1 MPEFPPDKRG
11 PHGSD
16 PDSQTT
22 GRRLRASARP
32 RFRGDTAASESDSTP
47 QSSLPQQ
54 NSRQSE
60 PRRSDSQRRDSR
72 QLPASAA
79 NPRRSRT
86 KSDQNSDQNSGQDSK
101 RSADARSDY
110 SFRTSSRGSGDQSD
124 NRLGDSTRDAGTSSR
139 SPHAPPPRPV
149 APRTRREARMLRA
162 AAASGASAAGV
173 AAAASSNTPDD
184 PGAGSRRGPAHD
196 APRTFARDESAASAR
211 DSHDFDHTDNDA
223 DTDSAPT
230 TRRDARERHAAESR
244 GRGRKK
250 SSATRGAR
258 SAAAA
263 AAVGAGGTAAATG
276 ASSAARGGDDNGS
289 AHDEKSTGHGP
300 GRARRHSSRLGESF
314 PSLVGWTSLSTLLPG
329 VGLLHTRFRPA
340 GLIVFGLFVLTLLVG
355 LVYLLVKG
363 PVRAV
368 ATIVASPSLLNFLA
382 IAAVL
387 VAVIWILVM
396 VVSHLGLR
404 RGHRYRPWQNKMA
417 GVLVVSLALIIGIPL
432 GVGSVFARVQSDT
445 VASLFGDSTGKSH
458 SAEELWADKPYINV
472 FLMGRDNGDDREGTR
487 PDTMLVASI
496 DTKTGNAALISVPR
510 NLAFPVFPE
519 GSELEKA
526 WPDGFRPSGDSSE
539 DLINAVWQWGEQNP
553 DKIGNPHGL
562 EPGMW
567 ATMQAVEGSLGLKL
581 DYWSSVDMAG
591 FEDVVDAI
599 GGVKID
605 VERPIPMG
613 GGKSMSG
620 VKNEVYGW
628 VDPGPQT
635 LKGKDALW
643 YVRSREGSDNY
654 DRMCRQQRMLKTT
667 LEQIDPQEIAT
678 AYPKLANSAT
688 RNIATSIPQ
697 NEIPAFIEL
706 AMMMQKG
713 DVTTVQINNDVTPTY
728 DPDYDVL
735 HKWILGEVK
744 GASDGEE
751 TPKPTNDGSKSQES
765 EDSTDSTE
773 DSTEDT
779 ATDEPADSAD
789 GSTDEAGAEADATEA
804 ATPGEP
810 NAEGKCYPKGFKPGD
825 DFPGYPGPNG
835 GTGEQG

>member
-1 MPEFPPDKRG
+1 M
-11 PHGSD
+11 
-16 PDSQTT
+16 
-22 GRRLRASARP
+22 
-32 RFRGDTAASESDSTP
+32 
-47 QSSLPQQ
+47 
-54 NSRQSE
+54 
-60 PRRSDSQRRDSR
+60 
-72 QLPASAA
+72 
-79 NPRRSRT
+79 
-86 KSDQNSDQNSGQDSK
+86 
-101 RSADARSDY
+101 
-110 SFRTSSRGSGDQSD
+110 
-124 NRLGDSTRDAGTSSR
+124 
-139 SPHAPPPRPV
+139 
-149 APRTRREARMLRA
+149 
-162 AAASGASAAGV
+162 
-173 AAAASSNTPDD
+173 
-184 PGAGSRRGPAHD
+184 
-196 APRTFARDESAASAR
+196 
-211 DSHDFDHTDNDA
+211 
-223 DTDSAPT
+223 DTDSTPT
-230 TRRDARERHAAESR
+230 TRRDARERYSAESR

-250 SSATRGAR
+250 LSGWRAAR
-258 SAAAA
+258 NASAA
-263 AAVGAGGTAAATG
+263 AAVGAGGAAAAATAG
-276 ASSAARGGDDNGS
+276 RSSAGSASDSADS
-289 AHDEKSTGHGP
+289 AHDEKSTGHRP
-300 GRARRHSSRLGESF
+300 ERARRHSSRLGESF

-329 VGLLHTRFRPA
+329 VGLLRTRFRPA
-340 GLIVFGLFVLTLLVG
+340 GLVVFGLFVLTLLVG

-363 PVRAV
+363 PVRAA
-368 ATIVASPSLLNFLA
+368 ATVVSSPSLLNFLA

-387 VAVIWILVM
+387 VAVIWILVL

-404 RGHRYRPWQNKMA
+404 RGHRYRPWQNKLA

-445 VASLFGDSTGKSH
+445 VASLFGDSTGKAH
-458 SAEELWADKPYINV
+458 SAEDLWADKPYINV

-510 NLAFPVFPE
+510 NLAFPIFPE

-526 WPDGFRPSGDSSE
+526 WPDGFRPSGDPSE

-553 DKIGNPHGL
+553 DQIGNPHGL

-567 ATMQAVEGSLGLKL
+567 TTMQAVEGSLGLNL
-581 DYWSSVDMAG
+581 DYWASVDMAG

-613 GGKSMSG
+613 GGKSLSG

-667 LEQIDPQEIAT
+667 LEQVDPQEIAT

-706 AMMMQKG
+706 ALMMQKG

-735 HKWILGEVK
+735 HDWILDEVK

-765 EDSTDSTE
+765 GDRADSTE
-773 DSTEDT
+773 DSATEDT
-779 ATDEPADSAD
+779 GDTATEEPSDSAD

-804 ATPGEP
+804 STPGEP

-825 DFPGYPGPNG
+825 DFPGYPGPNS

>member
-1 MPEFPPDKRG
+1 
-11 PHGSD
+11 
-16 PDSQTT
+16 
-22 GRRLRASARP
+22 
-32 RFRGDTAASESDSTP
+32 
-47 QSSLPQQ
+47 
-54 NSRQSE
+54 
-60 PRRSDSQRRDSR
+60 
-72 QLPASAA
+72 
-79 NPRRSRT
+79 
-86 KSDQNSDQNSGQDSK
+86 
-101 RSADARSDY
+101 
-110 SFRTSSRGSGDQSD
+110 
-124 NRLGDSTRDAGTSSR
+124 
-139 SPHAPPPRPV
+139 
-149 APRTRREARMLRA
+149 MLRA

-173 AAAASSNTPDD
+173 AAAASSNTPRDERSD
-184 PGAGSRRGPAHD
+184 RPQTSEGSAGHAT
-196 APRTFARDESAASAR
+196 PRTFTDQGTAASAR
-211 DSHDFDHTDNDA
+211 DAADGGSAATDGGSAGGPTDGEDA
-223 DTDSAPT
+223 GPT
-230 TRRDARERHAAESR
+230 TRRDARERRAAEERAR
-244 GRGRKK
+244 GRSRKRDRQRNEEQR
-250 SSATRGAR
+250 A
-258 SAAAA
+258 
-263 AAVGAGGTAAATG
+263 
-276 ASSAARGGDDNGS
+276 D
-289 AHDEKSTGHGP
+289 AHEP
-300 GRARRHSSRLGESF
+300 ARARRHSSRLGETF

-329 VGLLHTRFRPA
+329 VGLLRTRFRPV
-340 GLIVFGLFVLTLLVG
+340 GLVVFGLFVLTLLTG
-355 LVYLLVKG
+355 AVYLLVKG

-368 ATIVASPSLLNFLA
+368 ATIVSSPTLLNFLA
-382 IAAVL
+382 IGAVL

-417 GVLVVSLALIIGIPL
+417 GLLVVSLALIIGIPL
-432 GVGSVFARVQSDT
+432 GVGSVFARVQSST
-445 VASLFGDSTGKSH
+445 VSSLFGDSTGESQN
-458 SAEELWADKPYINV
+458 AEDLWADKPYINI

-519 GSELEKA
+519 GSELAEE

-539 DLINAVWQWGEQNP
+539 DLINAVWQWGEQNE
-553 DKIGNPHGL
+553 DEIGNTHGL

-567 ATMQAVEGSLGLKL
+567 ATMQAVEGSLGLDL
-581 DYWSSVDMAG
+581 DYWASVDMAG

-667 LEQIDPQEIAT
+667 LEQIDPQEIAS

-706 AMMMQKG
+706 ALMMQKG
-713 DVTTVQINNDVTPTY
+713 DVTSVQINNDVTPTY
-728 DPDYDVL
+728 SPDFDVL
-735 HKWILGEVK
+735 HEWILGEVR

-751 TPKPTNDGSKSQES
+751 TPKPTNDGSESQ
-765 EDSTDSTE
+765 DSSADTSTE
-773 DSTEDT
+773 TSD
-779 ATDEPADSAD
+779 DEPADTS
-789 GSTDEAGAEADATEA
+789 DEAAEDQTEDEEDASASEK
-804 ATPGEP
+804 PGEP
-810 NAEGKCYPKGFKPGD
+810 NAEGKCYPKGYEPGD
-825 DFPGYPGPNG
+825 DFPGYPGPDG
-835 GTGEQG
+835 GTGEQGTGEQE

>member
-1 MPEFPPDKRG
+1 
-11 PHGSD
+11 
-16 PDSQTT
+16 
-22 GRRLRASARP
+22 
-32 RFRGDTAASESDSTP
+32 
-47 QSSLPQQ
+47 
-54 NSRQSE
+54 
-60 PRRSDSQRRDSR
+60 
-72 QLPASAA
+72 
-79 NPRRSRT
+79 
-86 KSDQNSDQNSGQDSK
+86 
-101 RSADARSDY
+101 
-110 SFRTSSRGSGDQSD
+110 
-124 NRLGDSTRDAGTSSR
+124 
-139 SPHAPPPRPV
+139 
-149 APRTRREARMLRA
+149 MLRA

-173 AAAASSNTPDD
+173 AAAASSNTQSD
-184 PGAGSRRGPAHD
+184 PGTDSRRAPAHD
-196 APRTFARDESAASAR
+196 APRTFARDVSAASAR
-211 DSHDFDHTDNDA
+211 GSRDDDRADSDV

-244 GRGRKK
+244 GRGRKRA
-250 SSATRGAR
+250 SGARSAR

-263 AAVGAGGTAAATG
+263 AAR
-276 ASSAARGGDDNGS
+276 SSSERSFGGDS
-289 AHDEKSTGHGP
+289 AHGERSTGP
-300 GRARRHSSRLGESF
+300 GRSRRHSSRLGESF

-329 VGLLHTRFRPA
+329 VGLLRTRFRPV
-340 GLIVFGLFVLTLLVG
+340 GLIVFGLFILTLLVG

-368 ATIVASPSLLNFLA
+368 ATVVASPSLLNFLA

-445 VASLFGDSTGKSH
+445 VASLFGDSTGKAH

-519 GSELEKA
+519 GSELDKA
-526 WPDGFRPSGDSSE
+526 WPDGFRPSGDSSQ

-553 DKIGNPHGL
+553 DQIGNAHGL

-620 VKNEVYGW
+620 VKNEIYGW

-765 EDSTDSTE
+765 EDSTDSTKG
-773 DSTEDT
+773 T
-779 ATDEPADSAD
+779 ATDEPTDSAD
-789 GSTDEAGAEADATEA
+789 GSTDEAGAEADATET

>member
-11 PHGSD
+11 PYGSD

-22 GRRLRASARP
+22 GRRLRASSRP

-47 QSSLPQQ
+47 QSSSPQQ

-60 PRRSDSQRRDSR
+60 PRRSDSQRRDSK
-72 QLPASAA
+72 QLPTSAV

-86 KSDQNSDQNSGQDSK
+86 NSDHNPGQNSGQDST

-110 SFRTSSRGSGDQSD
+110 SFRTSSRGSGEQSD
-124 NRLGDSTRDAGTSSR
+124 NRLGDSTRDTGSATR

-173 AAAASSNTPDD
+173 AAAASSNTQDD
-184 PGAGSRRGPAHD
+184 PDAGSRRGPAHD

-223 DTDSAPT
+223 DTGSAPT

-276 ASSAARGGDDNGS
+276 ASSAARGADENGS
-289 AHDEKSTGHGP
+289 AHGEKSTGHGP

-329 VGLLHTRFRPA
+329 VGLLRTRFRPA

-363 PVRAV
+363 PVRAI

-445 VASLFGDSTGKSH
+445 VASLFGDSTGKAH
-458 SAEELWADKPYINV
+458 SAEDLWADKPYINV

-620 VKNEVYGW
+620 VKNEIYGW

-765 EDSTDSTE
+765 EDSTGSTE

-789 GSTDEAGAEADATEA
+789 GSTDEAGAEADATET

>member
-1 MPEFPPDKRG
+1 M
-11 PHGSD
+11 
-16 PDSQTT
+16 
-22 GRRLRASARP
+22 
-32 RFRGDTAASESDSTP
+32 
-47 QSSLPQQ
+47 
-54 NSRQSE
+54 
-60 PRRSDSQRRDSR
+60 
-72 QLPASAA
+72 
-79 NPRRSRT
+79 NPRRSHT
-86 KSDQNSDQNSGQDSK
+86 SSDQNPGRDSK

-110 SFRTSSRGSGDQSD
+110 SFRTSSRSSGEASD
-124 NRLGDSTRDAGTSSR
+124 NRPGDSNRDAGSSSR

-211 DSHDFDHTDNDA
+211 DSRGFDRTDDDA
-223 DTDSAPT
+223 EPDSAPT

-250 SSATRGAR
+250 SSAARGAR

-263 AAVGAGGTAAATG
+263 AAVGAGGTAAAGG
-276 ASSAARGGDDNGS
+276 ASSAARGADDNGS
-289 AHDEKSTGHGP
+289 AHDEKSTGHEP

-314 PSLVGWTSLSTLLPG
+314 PSLIGWTSLSTLLPG
-329 VGLLHTRFRPA
+329 VGLLRTRFRPA
-340 GLIVFGLFVLTLLVG
+340 GLIVFGLFVITLLVG

-445 VASLFGDSTGKSH
+445 VASLFGDSTGKAH

-526 WPDGFRPSGDSSE
+526 WPDGFRPSGDSSQ

-553 DKIGNPHGL
+553 DQIGNAHGL

-567 ATMQAVEGSLGLKL
+567 TTMQAVEGSLGLNL
-581 DYWSSVDMAG
+581 DYWASVDMAG

-765 EDSTDSTE
+765 EDSTGSSE

-779 ATDEPADSAD
+779 ATEEPADSAD
-789 GSTDEAGAEADATEA
+789 GSTEEAGAEADATETT
-804 ATPGEP
+804 TPGEP
-810 NAEGKCYPKGFKPGD
+810 NAEGKCYPKGYKPGD

>member
-1 MPEFPPDKRG
+1 
-11 PHGSD
+11 
-16 PDSQTT
+16 
-22 GRRLRASARP
+22 
-32 RFRGDTAASESDSTP
+32 
-47 QSSLPQQ
+47 
-54 NSRQSE
+54 
-60 PRRSDSQRRDSR
+60 
-72 QLPASAA
+72 
-79 NPRRSRT
+79 
-86 KSDQNSDQNSGQDSK
+86 
-101 RSADARSDY
+101 
-110 SFRTSSRGSGDQSD
+110 
-124 NRLGDSTRDAGTSSR
+124 
-139 SPHAPPPRPV
+139 
-149 APRTRREARMLRA
+149 MLRA

-173 AAAASSNTPDD
+173 AAAASSNTQDD
-184 PGAGSRRGPAHD
+184 PGAGSRRDPAHD

-211 DSHDFDHTDNDA
+211 DSRDDSHADTDT

-230 TRRDARERHAAESR
+230 TRRDARERHAARSR

-250 SSATRGAR
+250 PSAARGAR

-263 AAVGAGGTAAATG
+263 AAVGAGGTAAAAG
-276 ASSAARGGDDNGS
+276 ASSAARAADDNGS
-289 AHDEKSTGHGP
+289 AHDEKSTGHEP

-329 VGLLHTRFRPA
+329 VGLLRTRFRPA
-340 GLIVFGLFVLTLLVG
+340 GLIVLGLFVISLLVG

-417 GVLVVSLALIIGIPL
+417 GVLVVSLALIIGVPL

-445 VASLFGDSTGKSH
+445 VASLFGDSTGKAH
-458 SAEELWADKPYINV
+458 SAEDLWADKPYINV

-553 DKIGNPHGL
+553 DQIGNAHGL

-567 ATMQAVEGSLGLKL
+567 TTMQAVEGSLGLKL
-581 DYWSSVDMAG
+581 DYWASVDMAG

-667 LEQIDPQEIAT
+667 LEQVDPQEIAT

-706 AMMMQKG
+706 ALMMQKG

-735 HKWILGEVK
+735 HDWILDEVK

-751 TPKPTNDGSKSQES
+751 TPRPTNDGSKSQEP
-765 EDSTDSTE
+765 EDSADSTE
-773 DSTEDT
+773 DSTTEDT
-779 ATDEPADSAD
+779 ADSAD
-789 GSTDEAGAEADATEA
+789 GSTDESGAEADATEA

>member
-1 MPEFPPDKRG
+1 
-11 PHGSD
+11 
-16 PDSQTT
+16 
-22 GRRLRASARP
+22 
-32 RFRGDTAASESDSTP
+32 
-47 QSSLPQQ
+47 
-54 NSRQSE
+54 
-60 PRRSDSQRRDSR
+60 
-72 QLPASAA
+72 
-79 NPRRSRT
+79 
-86 KSDQNSDQNSGQDSK
+86 
-101 RSADARSDY
+101 
-110 SFRTSSRGSGDQSD
+110 
-124 NRLGDSTRDAGTSSR
+124 
-139 SPHAPPPRPV
+139 
-149 APRTRREARMLRA
+149 MLRA

-173 AAAASSNTPDD
+173 AAAADSNTPRDRYTD
-184 PGAGSRRGPAHD
+184 SFQSSDSSRPSASSRSADHRAEND
-196 APRTFARDESAASAR
+196 APRTFTRNHAAARKDAAASAR
-211 DSHDFDHTDNDA
+211 DSEND
-223 DTDSAPT
+223 APT
-230 TRRDARERHAAESR
+230 TRRDARERRAAEERAR
-244 GRGRKK
+244 GRGRGRN
-250 SSATRGAR
+250 SARGAAR
-258 SAAAA
+258 NAAGAGAAGAGAAAA
-263 AAVGAGGTAAATG
+263 GSGAGA
-276 ASSAARGGDDNGS
+276 GS
-289 AHDEKSTGHGP
+289 AERAQSRTPKSGGSSTAHEP
-300 GRARRHSSRLGESF
+300 ARARRHSSRLGETF

-329 VGLLHTRFRPA
+329 VGLLRTRFRPA
-340 GLIVFGLFVLTLLVG
+340 GLIVFGLFVLSLLIG
-355 LVYLLVKG
+355 LGYLLIKG

-368 ATIVASPSLLNFLA
+368 ATVISSPSMLNFLA
-382 IAAVL
+382 IAGVL
-387 VAVIWILVM
+387 VAVVWILVM
-396 VVSHLGLR
+396 LVSHLGLR

-432 GVGSVFARVQSDT
+432 GVGSVYARVQSST
-445 VASLFGDSTGKSH
+445 VASLFGDSTGKAE
-458 SAEELWADKPYINV
+458 SAEDLWADKPYINV

-510 NLAFPVFPE
+510 NLAFPIFPE

-539 DLINAVWQWGEQNP
+539 DLINAVWQWGDQNQ
-553 DKIGNPHGL
+553 DKIGNVHGL

-567 ATMQAVEGSLGLKL
+567 ATMQAVEGSLGLNL
-581 DYWSSVDMAG
+581 DYWASVDMAG

-613 GGKSMSG
+613 GGKSLSG
-620 VKNEVYGW
+620 VPNKVYGW

-706 AMMMQKG
+706 ALMMQKG
-713 DVTTVQINNDVTPTY
+713 DVTSVQINNDVTPTY
-728 DPDYDVL
+728 NPDYTTL

-751 TPKPTNDGSKSQES
+751 TPKPTNDGSQGSDKDS
-765 EDSTDSTE
+765 STDSDESTASDEPTDGAE
-773 DSTEDT
+773 DG
-779 ATDEPADSAD
+779 ATD
-789 GSTDEAGAEADATEA
+789 GTEAGATAT

-810 NAEGKCYPKGFKPGD
+810 DAEGKCYPKGYKPGD
-825 DFPGYPGPNG
+825 DFPGYPGNTG

>member
-1 MPEFPPDKRG
+1 
-11 PHGSD
+11 
-16 PDSQTT
+16 
-22 GRRLRASARP
+22 
-32 RFRGDTAASESDSTP
+32 
-47 QSSLPQQ
+47 
-54 NSRQSE
+54 
-60 PRRSDSQRRDSR
+60 
-72 QLPASAA
+72 
-79 NPRRSRT
+79 
-86 KSDQNSDQNSGQDSK
+86 
-101 RSADARSDY
+101 
-110 SFRTSSRGSGDQSD
+110 
-124 NRLGDSTRDAGTSSR
+124 
-139 SPHAPPPRPV
+139 
-149 APRTRREARMLRA
+149 MLRA

-173 AAAASSNTPDD
+173 AAAADSNTPRDEYSDPSRGSDRASGSASGRSSDRTSDRGNRDNRGQYSNHNQNHGRRNGQHADRHPDD
-184 PGAGSRRGPAHD
+184 D
-196 APRTFARDESAASAR
+196 APRTFARNDRAASAR
-211 DSHDFDHTDNDA
+211 DS
-223 DTDSAPT
+223 DSSRGAAAGAAAAGIAGAGAAAGLGSDDDAPT
-230 TRRDARERHAAESR
+230 TRRDARARASAEARSR
-244 GRGRKK
+244 GRDRRQTKGRGQD
-250 SSATRGAR
+250 R
-258 SAAAA
+258 
-263 AAVGAGGTAAATG
+263 
-276 ASSAARGGDDNGS
+276 ARGRDQDQAPKQTQGANAASD
-289 AHDEKSTGHGP
+289 GP
-300 GRARRHSSRLGESF
+300 ARARRHSSRVGETF

-329 VGLLHTRFRPA
+329 IGLLRTRFRPA
-340 GLIVFGLFVLTLLVG
+340 GLIVFGLFILSLLIG

-368 ATIVASPSLLNFLA
+368 ASVISSPSLLNFLA

-387 VAVIWILVM
+387 VAIIWILVM
-396 VVSHLGLR
+396 LVSHLGLR
-404 RGHRYRPWQNKMA
+404 RGHKYRPWQNKLA

-432 GVGSVFARVQSDT
+432 GVGSVYARVQSST
-445 VASLFGDSTGKSH
+445 VASLFGASTGKSQ
-458 SAEELWADKPYINV
+458 SAKDLWADKPYINV

-519 GSELEKA
+519 GSKLEKE
-526 WPDGFRPSGDSSE
+526 WPDGFRPSGDSSQ
-539 DLINAVWQWGEQNP
+539 DLINSVWQWGEQNK
-553 DKIGNPHGL
+553 DSIGNTHGL

-567 ATMQAVEGSLGLKL
+567 ATMQAVEGSLGLNL
-581 DYWSSVDMAG
+581 DYWASVDMAG

-620 VKNEVYGW
+620 VKNEIYGW

-667 LEQIDPQEIAT
+667 LEQVDPQEIAS

-706 AMMMQKG
+706 ALMMQKG
-713 DVTTVQINNDVTPTY
+713 DVTSVQINNDVTPTY
-728 DPDYDVL
+728 NPDFDVL

-751 TPKPTNDGSKSQES
+751 TPKPTNDGSKSR
-765 EDSTDSTE
+765 DSGETE
-773 DSTEDT
+773 DSTGAD
-779 ATDEPADSAD
+779 ADSAD
-789 GSTDEAGAEADATEA
+789 AADSGEETEA
-804 ATPGEP
+804 ADSADSSESGDSGAEEGAAPSSTPGEP

-825 DFPGYPGPNG
+825 DFPGYPGNTGGSGADGTDGGTGANG
-835 GTGEQG
+835 GTGAQG

>member
-1 MPEFPPDKRG
+1 
-11 PHGSD
+11 
-16 PDSQTT
+16 
-22 GRRLRASARP
+22 
-32 RFRGDTAASESDSTP
+32 
-47 QSSLPQQ
+47 
-54 NSRQSE
+54 
-60 PRRSDSQRRDSR
+60 
-72 QLPASAA
+72 
-79 NPRRSRT
+79 
-86 KSDQNSDQNSGQDSK
+86 
-101 RSADARSDY
+101 
-110 SFRTSSRGSGDQSD
+110 
-124 NRLGDSTRDAGTSSR
+124 
-139 SPHAPPPRPV
+139 
-149 APRTRREARMLRA
+149 MLRA

-173 AAAASSNTPDD
+173 AAAASSNTQDD
-184 PGAGSRRGPAHD
+184 PGAGSRRDPAHD

-211 DSHDFDHTDNDA
+211 DSRDDSHADTDTDT

-230 TRRDARERHAAESR
+230 TRRDARERHAAGSR

-250 SSATRGAR
+250 PSAARGAR

-263 AAVGAGGTAAATG
+263 AAVGTAAATAAG
-276 ASSAARGGDDNGS
+276 ASSAARAADDNGS
-289 AHDEKSTGHGP
+289 AHDEKSTGHEP

-329 VGLLHTRFRPA
+329 VGLLRTRFRPA
-340 GLIVFGLFVLTLLVG
+340 GLIVFGLFVISLLVG

-445 VASLFGDSTGKSH
+445 VASLFGDSTGKAH
-458 SAEELWADKPYINV
+458 SAEDLWADKPYINV

-553 DKIGNPHGL
+553 DQIGNAHGL

-567 ATMQAVEGSLGLKL
+567 TTMQAVEGSLGLKL
-581 DYWSSVDMAG
+581 DYWASVDMAG

-667 LEQIDPQEIAT
+667 LEQVDPQEIAT

-706 AMMMQKG
+706 ALMMQKG

-765 EDSTDSTE
+765 EDSADSTE

-779 ATDEPADSAD
+779 ATEEPADSAD

>member
-1 MPEFPPDKRG
+1 
-11 PHGSD
+11 
-16 PDSQTT
+16 
-22 GRRLRASARP
+22 
-32 RFRGDTAASESDSTP
+32 
-47 QSSLPQQ
+47 
-54 NSRQSE
+54 
-60 PRRSDSQRRDSR
+60 
-72 QLPASAA
+72 
-79 NPRRSRT
+79 
-86 KSDQNSDQNSGQDSK
+86 
-101 RSADARSDY
+101 
-110 SFRTSSRGSGDQSD
+110 
-124 NRLGDSTRDAGTSSR
+124 
-139 SPHAPPPRPV
+139 
-149 APRTRREARMLRA
+149 MLRA

-173 AAAASSNTPDD
+173 AAAASSNTQDD
-184 PGAGSRRGPAHD
+184 PTTGSPHGSVHD
-196 APRTFARDESAASAR
+196 APRTFAQDESAASAGDPR
-211 DSHDFDHTDNDA
+211 EFDRTDT

-244 GRGRKK
+244 
-250 SSATRGAR
+250 
-258 SAAAA
+258 
-263 AAVGAGGTAAATG
+263 
-276 ASSAARGGDDNGS
+276 
-289 AHDEKSTGHGP
+289 DEKPTGHGP
-300 GRARRHSSRLGESF
+300 GRVRRHSSRLGETF

-329 VGLLHTRFRPA
+329 VGLLRTRFRPA

-355 LVYLLVKG
+355 VVYLLVKG
-363 PVRAV
+363 PVRAI
-368 ATIVASPSLLNFLA
+368 ATIIASPSLLNFLA

-404 RGHRYRPWQNKMA
+404 RGHRYRPWQNKLA

-445 VASLFGDSTGKSH
+445 VASLFGDSTGKAH
-458 SAEELWADKPYINV
+458 SAEDLWADKPYINV
-472 FLMGRDNGDDREGTR
+472 FLMGRDNGEDREGTR

-496 DTKTGNAALISVPR
+496 DTKTGHAALISVPR
-510 NLAFPVFPE
+510 NLAFPIFPE

-553 DKIGNPHGL
+553 DQIGNAHGL

-567 ATMQAVEGSLGLKL
+567 TTMQAVEGSLGLNL
-581 DYWSSVDMAG
+581 DYWASVDMAG

-599 GGVKID
+599 GGVQID

-613 GGKSMSG
+613 GGKSLSG

-667 LEQIDPQEIAT
+667 LEQVDPQEIAA

-706 AMMMQKG
+706 ALMMQKG
-713 DVTTVQINNDVTPTY
+713 DVTSVQINNDVTPTY
-728 DPDYDVL
+728 NPDFDVL

-751 TPKPTNDGSKSQES
+751 TPQPTNDGSTSQES
-765 EDSTDSTE
+765 GDSADSTE
-773 DSTEDT
+773 NGSEDT
-779 ATDEPADSAD
+779 ATEEPADSAD
-789 GSTDEAGAEADATEA
+789 GSTDEAGAEADATETT
-804 ATPGEP
+804 TPGEP
-810 NAEGKCYPKGFKPGD
+810 NAEGKCYPKGYEPGD

>member
-1 MPEFPPDKRG
+1 
-11 PHGSD
+11 
-16 PDSQTT
+16 
-22 GRRLRASARP
+22 
-32 RFRGDTAASESDSTP
+32 
-47 QSSLPQQ
+47 
-54 NSRQSE
+54 
-60 PRRSDSQRRDSR
+60 
-72 QLPASAA
+72 
-79 NPRRSRT
+79 
-86 KSDQNSDQNSGQDSK
+86 
-101 RSADARSDY
+101 
-110 SFRTSSRGSGDQSD
+110 
-124 NRLGDSTRDAGTSSR
+124 
-139 SPHAPPPRPV
+139 
-149 APRTRREARMLRA
+149 MLRA

-173 AAAASSNTPDD
+173 AAAASSNTQDD
-184 PGAGSRRGPAHD
+184 PTTRSRRDSAHD
-196 APRTFARDESAASAR
+196 APRTFAQDESAASAGDPR
-211 DSHDFDHTDNDA
+211 EFDRTDN
-223 DTDSAPT
+223 DTDSAPR

-244 GRGRKK
+244 GRGRKTP
-250 SSATRGAR
+250 SGGRAAR
-258 SAAAA
+258 NAPAA
-263 AAVGAGGTAAATG
+263 AAVGAGGTTAVAG
-276 ASSAARGGDDNGS
+276 ASSAARGADADD
-289 AHDEKSTGHGP
+289 AAREEKPTGHGP
-300 GRARRHSSRLGESF
+300 GRARRHSSRLGETF

-329 VGLLHTRFRPA
+329 VGLLRTRFRPA

-363 PVRAV
+363 PVRAI
-368 ATIVASPSLLNFLA
+368 ATIIASPSLLNFLA

-404 RGHRYRPWQNKMA
+404 RGHRYRPWQNKLA

-445 VASLFGDSTGKSH
+445 VASLFGDSTGKAH
-458 SAEELWADKPYINV
+458 SAEDLWADKPYINV

-510 NLAFPVFPE
+510 NLAFPIFPE

-553 DKIGNPHGL
+553 DQIGNAHGL

-567 ATMQAVEGSLGLKL
+567 TTMQAVEGSLGLNL
-581 DYWSSVDMAG
+581 DYWASVDMAG

-667 LEQIDPQEIAT
+667 LEQVDPQEIAT

-706 AMMMQKG
+706 ALMMQKG
-713 DVTTVQINNDVTPTY
+713 DVTSVQINNDVTPTY
-728 DPDYDVL
+728 NPDFDVL

-751 TPKPTNDGSKSQES
+751 TPKPTNDGSTSQES
-765 EDSTDSTE
+765 EDSADSAE
-773 DSTEDT
+773 GGSEDT
-779 ATDEPADSAD
+779 ATEEPADSAD
-789 GSTDEAGAEADATEA
+789 GSTDEAGAEADATETT
-804 ATPGEP
+804 TPGEP
-810 NAEGKCYPKGFKPGD
+810 NAEGKCYPKGYKPGD

>member
-1 MPEFPPDKRG
+1 MPEFPPDKHG
-11 PHGSD
+11 PNGND
-16 PDSQTT
+16 PDSPAA
-22 GRRLRASARP
+22 GRRLRASSRP
-32 RFRGDTAASESDSTP
+32 RFRGDTAASDNGDSP
-47 QSSLPQQ
+47 PSH
-54 NSRQSE
+54 SRQSPTGAFE
-60 PRRSDSQRRDSR
+60 PRSSRSDSDRPRRSQSDSR
-72 QLPASAA
+72 GRSSRADVGDDAYTSARPAQPKSSAA
-79 NPRRSRT
+79 PT
-86 KSDQNSDQNSGQDSK
+86 
-101 RSADARSDY
+101 
-110 SFRTSSRGSGDQSD
+110 
-124 NRLGDSTRDAGTSSR
+124 
-139 SPHAPPPRPV
+139 PRPV

-173 AAAASSNTPDD
+173 AAAAGSNTPDD
-184 PGAGSRRGPAHD
+184 PHSDTPGSADRRSARRADHD
-196 APRTFARDESAASAR
+196 APRTFARQDRTASASDDGEAG
-211 DSHDFDHTDNDA
+211 DS
-223 DTDSAPT
+223 PT
-230 TRRDARERHAAESR
+230 SRREARERLAAEGRER
-244 GRGRKK
+244 GRGRGSRDRTAAADRKQ
-250 SSATRGAR
+250 TGAR
-258 SAAAA
+258 AAA
-263 AAVGAGGTAAATG
+263 GAGGSTG
-276 ASSAARGGDDNGS
+276 GRDTEAARNSDS
-289 AHDEKSTGHGP
+289 AGHGP
-300 GRARRHSSRLGESF
+300 ARARRHSSRLGETF

-329 VGLLHTRFRPA
+329 IGLLRTRFRPA
-340 GLIVFGLFVLTLLVG
+340 GLLVFGLFVLTLIVG
-355 LVYLLVKG
+355 LIYLLVKG

-368 ATIVASPSLLNFLA
+368 ATVIASPTTLNFLA

-404 RGHRYRPWQNKMA
+404 RGHRYRPWQNKLA

-432 GVGSVFARVQSDT
+432 GVGSVFARVQSST
-445 VASLFGDSTGKSH
+445 VASLFGDSTGKAH

-510 NLAFPVFPE
+510 NLAFPIFPE
-519 GSELEKA
+519 GSELEKQ
-526 WPDGFRPSGDSSE
+526 WPDGFRPSGNSSE

-553 DKIGNPHGL
+553 DQIGNAHGL

-567 ATMQAVEGSLGLKL
+567 TTMQAVEGSLGLKL
-581 DYWSSVDMAG
+581 DYWAAVDMAG

-667 LEQIDPQEIAT
+667 LEQVDPQEIAS

-706 AMMMQKG
+706 ALMMQKG
-713 DVTTVQINNDVTPTY
+713 DVTSVQINNDVTPTY
-728 DPDYDVL
+728 DPDFDVL

-751 TPKPTNDGSKSQES
+751 TPKPTNDGSESQDSGSGSES
-765 EDSTDSTE
+765 GDES
-773 DSTEDT
+773 
-779 ATDEPADSAD
+779 AAANEPADSAD
-789 GSTDEAGAEADATEA
+789 SGEQSTDEAGSAEGGSEEGAEAT

-825 DFPGYPGPNG
+825 DFPGYPGPDA
-835 GTGEQG
+835 GTDEQG